1 MFLFFW
7 VLLRLTL
14 ILGTIFGLSLFLV
27 IRAMARQVREDQEQG
42 RKLKS
47 GGPSNVNWHLASAA
61 IPIVLALGVR
71 RHQWT
76 AAMAGCAIV
85 FCIVGIAWRD
95 RATER
100 SISRSF
106 LALVD
111 RGPGTEDLW
120 LQAAVPVCAILF
132 LDTFITGEWRFSPG
146 LAVALVWCLSW
157 GFLARY
163 FRRRAQIQ
171 AHY

>member
-14 ILGTIFGLSLFLV
+14 ILGPIFGLSLFFV
-27 IRAMARQVREDQEQG
+27 MRAMARQVRKDQEQS
-42 RKLKS
+42 RKPRS
-47 GGPSNVNWHLASAA
+47 GGLSNVNWHLAGAA
-61 IPIVLALGVR
+61 IPIVLILGVR

-76 AAMAGCAIV
+76 AAMTGCAIV
-85 FCIVGIAWRD
+85 FGVVGIAWLD
-95 RATER
+95 SATER

-111 RGPGTEDLW
+111 RGPATEDLW
-120 LQAAVPVCAILF
+120 LRAAVPVCAVLF
-132 LDTFITGEWRFSPG
+132 VDTFITGEWRFSPG
-146 LAVALVWCLSW
+146 LAVALIWCLSW
-157 GFLARY
+157 GFLT
-163 FRRRAQIQ
+163 RRLRQRAQIQ